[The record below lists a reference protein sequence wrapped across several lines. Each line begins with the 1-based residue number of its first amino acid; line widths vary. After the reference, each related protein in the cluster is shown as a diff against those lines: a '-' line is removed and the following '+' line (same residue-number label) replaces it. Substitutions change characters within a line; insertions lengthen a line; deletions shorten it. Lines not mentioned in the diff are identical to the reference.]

1 MNPLTKSAISSTSSN
16 QSHNLSLIHSISNGA
31 VPNLVYDTQPNVQCQ
46 NGSLGIPNKIPTEST
61 TNYRGSNQTNYISN
75 NPPRSP
81 SPNLFTNKEF
91 GGTVEAIRNRFTSDN
106 YTPSPKKPQN
116 YAVTSPVLYQQQ
128 HYPLLDNLK
137 HISEHEIR
145 RNKKG

>member
-1 MNPLTKSAISSTSSN
+1 MHPHTKNAISSASSN
-16 QSHNLSLIHSISNGA
+16 HSHNLSLIHSKSNGA
-31 VPNLVYDTQPNVQCQ
+31 VPNLIYDTQPNGQCQ
-46 NGSLGIPNKIPTEST
+46 NASLGIPHKIPPAST
-61 TNYRGSNQTNYISN
+61 TDYRGSNQTNSISN

-106 YTPSPKKPQN
+106 YTPSPKKPN
-116 YAVTSPVLYQQQ
+116 YYAVTSPLLCQQQ